1 MQQITKDVQRLD
13 KKIQEMKQKGFC
25 RSKNKHAKFFQTS
38 IAMQIVI
45 ELVSG
50 VVVGAGIGYILN
62 EIFDFGLFFLISLII
77 LGGIAG
83 CLNVSRYI
91 KQQEKEKDKDV
102 DNG

>member
-13 KKIQEMKQKGFC
+13 EKIQEMKRKGFGY
-25 RSKNKHAKFFQTS
+25 RKNKHAKFLQTS
-38 IAMQIVI
+38 MAMQIVI

-50 VVVGAGIGYILN
+50 VVVGTGIGYILN

-91 KQQEKEKDKDV
+91 KQQKEEKDKDIK
-102 DNG
+102 NG